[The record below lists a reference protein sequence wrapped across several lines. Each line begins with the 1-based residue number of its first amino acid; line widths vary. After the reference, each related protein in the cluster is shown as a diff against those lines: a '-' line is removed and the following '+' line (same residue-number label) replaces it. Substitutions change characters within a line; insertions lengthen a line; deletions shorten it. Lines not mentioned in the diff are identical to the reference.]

1 MTKISNSS
9 SSDLYFEAQNTS
21 KIQNIGVG
29 DGGRG
34 HVPPKFGK
42 KYFSG
47 NYYVKFWHFFGQKSC
62 KIRTF
67 C

>member
-34 HVPPKFGK
+34 HVPPKIREKIF
-42 KYFSG
+42 
-47 NYYVKFWHFFGQKSC
+47 FWQLLC
-62 KIRTF
+62 KILAFFRAKIV
-67 C
+67 